1 MKMSDNC
8 KNILAITLLVIMQ
21 VCLTYVAI
29 FGIIHE
35 IPRTFGE
42 KALIITISIVAAV
55 VTVGLTIWKMIENHA
70 RKQKMIQM
78 HQVVDAIHEIS
89 ERQDRIGKYLCMNV
103 MPSGVT
109 TSMICRTVSLWG
121 SNQGNR
127 HMSFASIGTAGQQD
141 TMMVFRWRDPSG
153 TRLERV
159 LTLRQNDIAKI
170 LYDARTSTDKD
181 LLESCNSYV
190 GTPLVR
196 KDNESADPL
205 SGNLSSIERLI
216 AGVSWCYKFSG
227 TVYYDYDNDDCMIG
241 LYHHDLSLASARQ
254 NPASQ
259 FVMDNS
265 PEDGAVAKYCVRRQQ
280 LLSLLD
286 KSFADVCNEIN
297 SWFRDEG
304 IPIR

>member
-35 IPRTFGE
+35 IPRTLGE

-109 TSMICRTVSLWG
+109 TSLICRTVSLWG

-127 HMSFASIGTAGQQD
+127 SMSFASISTCGNQD
-141 TMMVFRWRDPSG
+141 TMMVFTWRDSSG
-153 TRLERV
+153 TRLDRV
-159 LTLRQNDIAKI
+159 LALRQNDIAKI

-181 LLESCNSYV
+181 LLESCNNFV
-190 GTPLVR
+190 GSPLVR
-196 KDNESADPL
+196 KDKESADPL

-216 AGVSWCYKFSG
+216 TGVSWCYNFSG
-227 TVYYDYDNDDCMIG
+227 TVCFSYDNDDCMIG
-241 LYHHDLSLASARQ
+241 LYHHDQNLASGSK
-254 NPASQ
+254 NTASH
-259 FVMDNS
+259 FINDHDSRNV
-265 PEDGAVAKYCVRRQQ
+265 PVAKYRVTRPQ

-286 KSFADVCNEIN
+286 KPFAEVCNEIN
-297 SWFRDEG
+297 SWFRDEH